1 MAWPTETEIGALLVS
16 SGLVGTAPS
25 DALIT
30 PYLENAIAEFERL
43 AGWYPALIESVA
55 SSVTFHR
62 DDIRR
67 GNVLSLRTG
76 YQTITGVL
84 NGASA
89 LVLGTDYRTLP
100 ASAISRGR
108 AITDIEF
115 MPHVA
120 IYPDV
125 TVTGKRGRF
134 VSIPADLF
142 LALQQKVAANWVTD
156 QMDAEA
162 VAAQQLAKKIKQGPF
177 EQEFAQ
183 SVSDAATG
191 TLGGRVAAWSDA
203 WDRVVMSYKRLVV

>member
-1 MAWPTETEIGALLVS
+1 MSWPTESEIGALLAS
-16 SGLVGTAPS
+16 SGLVATAPS
-25 DALIT
+25 DADIT
-30 PYLENAIAEFERL
+30 PYLEQAIAEFERL
-43 AGWYPALIESVA
+43 TGWYPALIEPVA
-55 SSVTFHR
+55 TSAIFHR

-67 GNVLSLRTG
+67 GNVLSLRAG

-84 NGASA
+84 NGAAA

-108 AITDIEF
+108 AITDLQF

-134 VSIPADLF
+134 VSIPADVF
-142 LALQQKVAANWVTD
+142 LAVQQKVAAGWVND

-183 SVSDAATG
+183 SVSDTATG
-191 TLGGRVAAWSDA
+191 TIGGRVAAWVDA
-203 WDRVVMSYKRLVV
+203 WDRVVTSYKRLVV